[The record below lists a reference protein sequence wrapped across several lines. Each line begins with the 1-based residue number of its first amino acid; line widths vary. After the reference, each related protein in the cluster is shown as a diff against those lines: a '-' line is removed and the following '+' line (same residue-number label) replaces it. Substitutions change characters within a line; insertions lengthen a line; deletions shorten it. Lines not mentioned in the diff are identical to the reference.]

1 MTMSNRRKNPST
13 KEARRQA
20 ARKAAAALRESE
32 RKRTQRTWIISI
44 AVAVVVIGG
53 LVAIGLTV
61 GHHKK
66 STAGG
71 DPTID
76 HSSKIL
82 ANTAH
87 DANGRTVDGISSA
100 ASEQLA
106 FHIHSH
112 LQIYVDGKQK
122 LVPYG
127 VGIVPPLALQTSDG
141 SSFAEGGKAIYW
153 LHTHDETGV
162 VHIESPIKRTFTL
175 GNFFDIWGQKL
186 TSGQVGPDK
195 GTVTAFV
202 NGKKVA
208 GGPAKIQL
216 GVHKVIQLD
225 VGKVVSPKPFTFPSG
240 L

>member
-1 MTMSNRRKNPST
+1 MSNRRKNPST
-13 KEARRQA
+13 KEARREA
-20 ARKAAAALRESE
+20 ARRAAAALRENE
-32 RKRTQRTWIISI
+32 RKRKQRMWIISM
-44 AVAVVVIGG
+44 AVAAVVIGG
-53 LVAIGLTV
+53 IVAIGLTV

-66 STAGG
+66 SSAG
-71 DPTID
+71 DPTLD

-82 ANTAH
+82 ADT
-87 DANGRTVDGISSA
+87 ANGASGKTVDGISSA
-100 ASEQLA
+100 SSEQLA

-127 VGIVPPLALQTSDG
+127 IGIVPPLALQSSGG

-153 LHTHDETGV
+153 LHTHDESGI

-186 TSGQVGPDK
+186 NNGQVGPAK
-195 GTVTAFV
+195 GNVTAFV
-202 NGKKVA
+202 NGKKVS
-208 GGPAKIQL
+208 GDPAKIHL

-225 VGKVVSPKPFTFPSG
+225 VGKVVPPKSFSFPSG
-240 L
+240 S

>member
-1 MTMSNRRKNPST
+1 MSNRRRNPST
-13 KEARRQA
+13 KEARREA
-20 ARKAAAALRESE
+20 ARKAAAALRENE
-32 RKRTQRTWIISI
+32 RKRKQRMWIISM

-53 LVAIGLTV
+53 IVAIGLTV

-66 STAGG
+66 TAAG
-71 DPTID
+71 DPTLD
-76 HSSKIL
+76 HNTKIL
-82 ANTAH
+82 ANTTHGAS
-87 DANGRTVDGISSA
+87 GKTVDGISSA

-153 LHTHDETGV
+153 LHTHDESGI

-175 GNFFDIWGQKL
+175 GNFFDIWGQQL
-186 TSGQVGPDK
+186 SSGQVGPDK

-202 NGKKVA
+202 NGKKVT
-208 GGPAKIQL
+208 GDPAKIQL

>member
-1 MTMSNRRKNPST
+1 MNMSNRRRNPAT
-13 KEARRQA
+13 KEARREA
-20 ARKAAAALRESE
+20 ARRAAVALRESE
-32 RKRTQRTWIISI
+32 RKRTRRLWISSMAI
-44 AVAVVVIGG
+44 AVVVIGG
-53 LVAIGLTV
+53 IVAIGLTV

-66 STAGG
+66 TVAG

-76 HSSKIL
+76 HSSQIL

-87 DANGRTVDGISSA
+87 DADGRRVDGISSA

-153 LHTHDETGV
+153 LHTHDETGI

-186 TSGQVGPDK
+186 NSGQVGPAK
-195 GTVTAFV
+195 GHVTAFV
-202 NGKKVA
+202 NGKRVS
-208 GGPAKIQL
+208 GDPADIKL

-225 VGKVVSPKPFTFPSG
+225 VGKVVAPKSFTFPSG